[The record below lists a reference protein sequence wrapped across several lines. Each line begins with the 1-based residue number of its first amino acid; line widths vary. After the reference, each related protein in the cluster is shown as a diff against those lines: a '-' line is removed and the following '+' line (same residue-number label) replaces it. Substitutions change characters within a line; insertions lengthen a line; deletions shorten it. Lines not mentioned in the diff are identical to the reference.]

1 MTDTMNDNVKQ
12 LKERVE
18 PNTMKRRMV
27 LLWKLLYDQ
36 TDEEHPVTT
45 YDIVDY
51 MAENGIK
58 VSRKTIKPD
67 VDLMVECGF
76 DIVTVS
82 GKPNKYFWGSR
93 ELQVPE
99 LKLLLDAVSSSRFLT
114 KKKSDEL
121 KTKLTGLASIHQRK
135 LLSRHIYTTNT
146 VKPRNESVYYT
157 VDKINDAIESKCR
170 ISFNIVEFDGKRRK
184 VYRND
189 GETYIVSPYALYW
202 NDDFYYVVGWS
213 DKHEGVSAFRADR
226 MDHLEILDGKAVRRP
241 KGFRI
246 SDYSHKVFEMFDG
259 EEVAVTLQCK
269 NQLMKYVIDRFGD
282 KFKFEPGND
291 GTFTCEVEVCL
302 SPTFYGWVFGFG
314 GDIRILSPDEAVQ
327 SIVQMS
333 EKMISAMK

>member
-1 MTDTMNDNVKQ
+1 MNQKKDISVEKQ
-12 LKERVE
+12 HVE

-36 TDEEHPVTT
+36 TDENHPVTT

-51 MAENGIK
+51 MAEHGIK

-121 KTKLTGLASIHQRK
+121 KNKLTGLASVHQRK
-135 LLSRHIYTTNT
+135 QLSRHIYTTNV
-146 VKPRNESVYYT
+146 VKPRNETIYYI
-157 VDKINDAIESKCR
+157 VDRINDAIEAKQK
-170 ISFNIVEFDGKRRK
+170 ISFNIVEFDGRRRK
-184 VYRND
+184 THRND
-189 GETYIVSPYALYW
+189 GEVYVVSPYALYW

-213 DKHEGVSAFRADR
+213 DKHQDVSAFRTDR
-226 MDHLEILDGKAVRRP
+226 MDNLRIMAEKAEKRP

-259 EEVAVTLQCK
+259 EEVNVTLQCK
-269 NQLMKYVIDRFGD
+269 NHLMKYVVDRFGD
-282 KFKFEPGND
+282 KFKFESGEND
-291 GTFTCEVEVCL
+291 TFLCEVEVCL

-314 GDIRILSPDEAVQ
+314 GDIRIVSPLEAVQ

-333 EKMISAMK
+333 EKMIAAEADC

>member
-1 MTDTMNDNVKQ
+1 MAEKTTLNEK
-12 LKERVE
+12 KRVE

-36 TDEEHPVTT
+36 TDEDHPVTT

-51 MAENGIK
+51 MAEHGIK

-99 LKLLLDAVSSSRFLT
+99 LKLLLDAVSSSRFIT

-121 KTKLTGLASIHQRK
+121 KNKLIGLASVHQRK
-135 LLSRHIYTTNT
+135 QLSRHIYTTNV
-146 VKPRNESVYYT
+146 VKSRNETIYYI
-157 VDKINDAIESKCR
+157 VDRINDAIEAKR
-170 ISFNIVEFDGKRRK
+170 KISFNIVEYDGRRRK
-184 VYRND
+184 THRND
-189 GETYIVSPYALYW
+189 GEVYIVSPYALYW

-213 DKHEGVSAFRADR
+213 DKHQGVSAFRADR
-226 MDHLEILDGKAVRRP
+226 MDNLHILNEKVQKKP

-259 EEVAVTLQCK
+259 EEVTVKLQCE
-269 NQLMKYVIDRFGD
+269 NHLMKYVIDRFGD
-282 KFKFEPGND
+282 KFKFESGDD

-302 SPTFYGWVFGFG
+302 SPTFYGWVFGFDG
-314 GDIRILSPDEAVQ
+314 GIRVVSPEDAVQ
-327 SIVQMS
+327 SII
-333 EKMISAMK
+333 KMAKNIIAAES